1 MKKMMLILFGMTFI
15 SIFIGVQWDK
25 YPAFKDGV
33 HAVLDPTFGAL
44 LSWQKY
50 AGMIL
55 VVFIIN
61 LLFTGVQ
68 KITVDPEQLR
78 LMKEKQ
84 KIYKEEMHTYKDN
97 PVKLKEVQMKQMAEF
112 PEMFSKNFEVY
123 MKPLLFTA
131 IPIILFFRWFNDYF
145 ILLGNPKFF
154 GFISWFWF
162 YLILSIF
169 LSGPIRKIYKM

>member
-1 MKKMMLILFGMTFI
+1 
-15 SIFIGVQWDK
+15 
-25 YPAFKDGV
+25 
-33 HAVLDPTFGAL
+33 
-44 LSWQKY
+44 
-50 AGMIL
+50 
-55 VVFIIN
+55 
-61 LLFTGVQ
+61 
-68 KITVDPEQLR
+68 
-78 LMKEKQ
+78 MKEKQ
-84 KIYKEEMHTYKDN
+84 KLYKEEMHTYKDN
-97 PVKLKEVQMKQMAEF
+97 PVKLKEIQMKQMAEF

-145 ILLGNPKFF
+145 TLLGNPKFF